1 MIGMFMQA
9 ASAADPWLGLDWK
22 VVGIGVSLLTAIIGG
37 MLGLVYKL
45 IVSNFAARVDLFD
58 QKVEAIANEFKAAN
72 NTLAEKFKDAVDKN
86 SALDNERLDRL
97 REDLKTGVRKR
108 EKLEADFRD
117 LLERLPVEY
126 VHRDDWVRG
135 FSQLDGKID
144 KFAQKTDARLEAIY
158 ELISNTRETVASKG

>member
-1 MIGMFMQA
+1 MIDVISQGA
-9 ASAADPWLGLDWK
+9 PSLGWLGLDWK
-22 VVGIGVSLLTAIIGG
+22 VMAIFIGLFTTIMSALLG
-37 MLGLVYKL
+37 MVYKL
-45 IVSNFAARVDLFD
+45 IVSNFNTRVDLFD
-58 QKVEAIANEFKAAN
+58 QKVEAVASSFKAS
-72 NTLAEKFKDAVDKN
+72 VDQN

-97 REDLKTGVRKR
+97 RDDVKNETKKR
-108 EKLEADFRD
+108 EKLEDDFRS

-158 ELISNTRETVASKG
+158 ELISNTRETVASKGK